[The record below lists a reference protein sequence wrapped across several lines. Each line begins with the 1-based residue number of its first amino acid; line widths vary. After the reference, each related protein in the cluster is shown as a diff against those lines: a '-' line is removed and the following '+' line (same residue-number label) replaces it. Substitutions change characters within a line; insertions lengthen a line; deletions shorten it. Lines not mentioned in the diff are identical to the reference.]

1 LEWAAI
7 YSVSLSRLSIGLSF
21 KLNQQSDLIS
31 FNLSLNATI
40 AAMRTAFC
48 LVAVLFV
55 AISARADVPSTR
67 PSNAPILIRKRP
79 VLTMQQATK
88 ALGLIGPVTKA
99 NYSRTFEPPTIDPM
113 QPFRDRYNY
122 GIPAY
127 SPYLFYGA
135 YFPYYRGY
143 GFGFGCGYW
152 PGISGT
158 FYGD

>member
-1 LEWAAI
+1 
-7 YSVSLSRLSIGLSF
+7 
-21 KLNQQSDLIS
+21 
-31 FNLSLNATI
+31 
-40 AAMRTAFC
+40 MRTAFC
-48 LVAVLFV
+48 LVAVLMV
-55 AISARADVPSTR
+55 AMPAYADAPSTR
-67 PSNAPILIRKRP
+67 PSNAPILIRKPP
-79 VLTMQQATK
+79 VLTMQEASN
-88 ALGLIGPVTKA
+88 ALGLLGPVTKA